1 MITYEAELSIF
12 KSILGQFNLPINII
26 PINSEALGSTDM
38 GIIGQMTGSRI
49 PKALEKRMKESMK
62 DKTIYRVTDE
72 FSCCYALML
81 LPEFD
86 EPTVMVVGPYTKHDT
101 DRAWLEGFIEEKGI
115 DSRWTHI
122 LENHFKDVPRMENDK
137 IVSVSINSL
146 AERIWGLHQFST
158 EEIISGVPDS
168 FIPLSSPPDGQVQE
182 DVFSRMRKIE
192 RAYQAENQFLEAVA
206 QGRIH
211 RASIMLSNFSRD
223 ALENRAAPL
232 RNIKNYSIILNTL
245 MRKAVERGGV
255 HPIHIDRLSS
265 EFALRIEN
273 VGALEDFM
281 ELWQEM
287 AQKYCLLA
295 RRQNTTDYSQL
306 VQYIIARVD
315 HDLTA
320 DLSLKAN
327 AEALNVNASY
337 LSSLFKK
344 ETGSTLTDYV
354 NRKRIEHAI
363 FLLSSTDISISA
375 IGQRCGIQ
383 DDNYFTK
390 IFKKYTSLS
399 PKQYRLQWRGEMK
412 NPLLGTVKK

>member
-1 MITYEAELSIF
+1 MITYEAELNIF
-12 KSILGQFNLPINII
+12 KSILGQFNLSVNILPI
-26 PINSEALGSTDM
+26 STEALENSDM
-38 GIIGQMTGSRI
+38 GIIGRMTGSRI
-49 PKALEKRMKESMK
+49 PGVIEKRMKESIK
-62 DKTIYRVTDE
+62 EKTIYRVTDE

-86 EPTVMVVGPYTKHDT
+86 EPTVMVLGPYTRHET
-101 DRAWLEGFIEEKGI
+101 DRSWLESFIQEKGI
-115 DSRWTHI
+115 DPRWTNI
-122 LENHFKDVPRMENDK
+122 LENHFRGIPRLENDK
-137 IVSVSINSL
+137 ILFVSVNSL
-146 AERIWGLHQFST
+146 AERIWGLYQFST

-168 FIPLSSPPDGQVQE
+168 FIPLSSPPDGHVQE
-182 DVFSRMRKIE
+182 DVLSRMRKIE

-255 HPIHIDRLSS
+255 HPIHIDRVSS
-265 EFALRIEN
+265 EFALKIESIA
-273 VGALEDFM
+273 ALEDFM
-281 ELWQEM
+281 DLWQEM
-287 AQKYCLLA
+287 AHKYCLLA
-295 RRQNTTDYSQL
+295 RSQNTTDYSQL

-315 HDLTA
+315 HDLTD

-363 FLLSSTDISISA
+363 YLLSSTDIPISA
-375 IGQRCGIQ
+375 VGQRCGIQ

-390 IFKKYTSLS
+390 IFKKYTSMS
-399 PKQYRLQWRGEMK
+399 PKQYRQQWRGEK
-412 NPLLGTVKK
+412 RKPLHGTVKK